1 MFVCC
6 TVCKPCQLCKSRLY
20 IHINQQKGC
29 SERESQLFVSCV
41 LVTNPCCI
49 SAIIFCSFILHLIPV
64 AKQLTFQN
72 FFPSGVPSLYM
83 SFLENEEQP
92 SEKITGQCFSTEMKA
107 TCKHSANL
115 EQETKTTKIVN
126 IIPCY
131 DYLFL

>member
-1 MFVCC
+1 MLQFSNYLLQFHFASDCGRE
-6 TVCKPCQLCKSRLY
+6 T
-20 IHINQQKGC
+20 IN
-29 SERESQLFVSCV
+29 
-41 LVTNPCCI
+41 
-49 SAIIFCSFILHLIPV
+49 IPE
-64 AKQLTFQN
+64 